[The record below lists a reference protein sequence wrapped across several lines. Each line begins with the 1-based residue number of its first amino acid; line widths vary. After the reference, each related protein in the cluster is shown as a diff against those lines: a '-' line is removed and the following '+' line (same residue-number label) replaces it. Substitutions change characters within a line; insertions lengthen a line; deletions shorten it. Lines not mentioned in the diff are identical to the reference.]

1 MKSQLLI
8 ETLSPGEASLVESQD
23 GSKNIFLSGRFMTGG
38 EKNGN
43 GRIYPVDEIQ
53 KVVEGAMARIKSG
66 ESLMGELNH
75 PDNLSIN
82 LANVSHVITEL
93 KMDGSFAIGKAKI
106 LNTPAGNIAKGLL
119 EGGVRL
125 GVSSRGTGNVVEG
138 NVSDFNLV
146 TVDIVATPSG
156 PGCYPDMVR
165 ESMEDTKILSLA
177 EAVIHDP
184 KAQKYFKSEME
195 KFIANVFGKK

>member
-1 MKSQLLI
+1 MKSQFLI
-8 ETLSPGEASLVESQD
+8 ETLNPSEALLVESQD
-23 GSKNIFLSGRFMTGG
+23 VGKNIFLSGRFMTGG

-43 GRIYPVDEIQ
+43 GRVYPVDEIA
-53 KVVEGAMARIKSG
+53 KVVEHAMSRIKSG
-66 ESLMGELNH
+66 ESLLGELNH

-93 KMDGSFAIGKAKI
+93 RMDGNYAVGKAKI
-106 LNTPAGNIAKGLL
+106 LNTPSGNIARGLL

-125 GVSSRGTGNVVEG
+125 GVSSRGTGNVNEG

-165 ESMEDTKILSLA
+165 ESMGDKKIMSLA
-177 EAVIHDP
+177 EAVVHDP
-184 KAQKYFKSEME
+184 IAQKYFKEEMQ
-195 KFIANVFGKK
+195 KFIAKITGAK

>member
-8 ETLSPGEASLVESQD
+8 ENINPTECQLVESYD
-23 GSKNIFLSGRFMTGG
+23 AAKNIFLAGRFMTGG

-43 GRIYPVDEIQ
+43 QRIYPVTEIENAVNSINE
-53 KVVEGAMARIKSG
+53 KMKAG
-66 ESLMGELNH
+66 ESILGELNH

-82 LANVSHVITEL
+82 LANVSHIITEL
-93 KMDGSFAIGKAKI
+93 KMDGNYAVGKAKI
-106 LNTPAGNIAKGLL
+106 LNTPAGNIARGLL

-125 GVSSRGTGNVVEG
+125 GVSSRGTGNVSEG
-138 NVSDFNLV
+138 QVSDFSLV

-165 ESMEDTKILSLA
+165 ESLEDKKILSLA
-177 EAVIHDP
+177 EAVVHDP
-184 KAQKYFKSEME
+184 KAQKYFKEEMN
-195 KFIANVFGKK
+195 KFISNIFGKK

>member
-1 MKSQLLI
+1 MKTQLLV
-8 ETLSPGEASLVESQD
+8 EQLSPAEASLIESQD
-23 GSKNIFLSGRFMTGG
+23 GAKNLFLSGRFMTGG

-43 GRIYPVDEIQ
+43 GRIYPVDEIAR
-53 KVVEGAMARIKSG
+53 VVEGAMSKIKNG
-66 ESLMGELNH
+66 ESILGELNH
-75 PDNLSIN
+75 PDNLSID

-93 KMDGSFAIGKAKI
+93 KMDGNYAVGKAKI
-106 LNTPAGNIAKGLL
+106 LNTPSGNIARGLL

-165 ESMEDTKILSLA
+165 ESMGDTKIISLA
-177 EAVIHDP
+177 EAVVHDP
-184 KAQKYFKSEME
+184 KAQKYFKEEMQ
-195 KFIANVFGKK
+195 KFIAKITGVK

>member
-1 MKSQLLI
+1 MAQFLI
-8 ETLSPGEASLVESQD
+8 ETLNPAEASLIESQD
-23 GSKNIFLSGRFMTGG
+23 GSKNLFLSGRFMTGG

-43 GRIYPVDEIQ
+43 GRIYPVDEIS
-53 KVVEGAMARIKSG
+53 KVVENAMARIKSG
-66 ESLMGELNH
+66 ESLLGELNH
-75 PDNLSIN
+75 PDNLSID
-82 LANVSHVITEL
+82 LSNVSHVITEL
-93 KMDGSFAIGKAKI
+93 KMDGNYAVGKAKI
-106 LNTPAGNIAKGLL
+106 LNTPSGNIARGLL

-165 ESMEDTKILSLA
+165 ESLGDKKIISLA
-177 EAVIHDP
+177 EAVVHDP
-184 KAQKYFKSEME
+184 KAQKYFKEEMQ
-195 KFIANVFGKK
+195 KFIAKITGVK

>member
-184 KAQKYFKSEME
+184 KAQKYFKAEME
-195 KFIANVFGKK
+195 KFITNIFGKK

>member
-1 MKSQLLI
+1 MKSQLLV
-8 ETLSPGEASLVESQD
+8 EHLSPAEASLIESQD
-23 GSKNIFLSGRFMTGG
+23 GSKNLFLSGRFMTGG

-43 GRIYPVDEIQ
+43 GRIYPVDEIAR
-53 KVVEGAMARIKSG
+53 VVESAMSKIKGG
-66 ESLMGELNH
+66 ESILGELNH
-75 PDNLSIN
+75 PDNLSID
-82 LANVSHVITEL
+82 LANVSHIITEL
-93 KMDGSFAIGKAKI
+93 RMDENFAVGKAKI
-106 LNTPAGNIAKGLL
+106 LNTPSGNIARGLL

-165 ESMEDTKILSLA
+165 ESMENTKILSLA

-184 KAQKYFKSEME
+184 KAQKYFKEEMQ
-195 KFIANVFGKK
+195 KFIAKMFGK

>member
-8 ETLSPGEASLVESQD
+8 EHLSPNEAALVETQD
-23 GSKNIFLSGRFMTGG
+23 NNKNLFLSGRFMTGG

-43 GRIYPVDEIQ
+43 GRIYPVDEIA
-53 KVVEGAMARIKSG
+53 KVVENAMARIKSG
-66 ESLMGELNH
+66 ESLCGELNH

-93 KMDGSFAIGKAKI
+93 RMDGSYAIGKAKI
-106 LNTPAGNIAKGLL
+106 LNTPAGNIARGLL

-125 GVSSRGTGNVVEG
+125 GVSSRGTGNVNEG

-156 PGCYPDMVR
+156 PGCFPDMVR

-177 EAVIHDP
+177 EAVVHDP
-184 KAQKYFKSEME
+184 KAQKYFKAEMD
-195 KFIANVFGKK
+195 KFISNIFGKK

>member
-1 MKSQLLI
+1 MTQFLI
-8 ETLSPGEASLVESQD
+8 ETLNPAEASLVESQD

-43 GRIYPVDEIQ
+43 GRIYPVDEISR
-53 KVVEGAMARIKSG
+53 VVEGAMAKIKAG
-66 ESLMGELNH
+66 ESILGELNH
-75 PDNLSIN
+75 PDNLSID
-82 LANVSHVITEL
+82 LANVSHIITEL
-93 KMDGSFAIGKAKI
+93 KMDGNYAVGKAKI
-106 LNTPAGNIAKGLL
+106 LNTPSGNIARGLL

-165 ESMEDTKILSLA
+165 ESMGDKKIVSLA
-177 EAVIHDP
+177 EAVVHDP
-184 KAQKYFKSEME
+184 KAQKYFKEEMQ
-195 KFIANVFGKK
+195 KFIAKITGVK

>member
-93 KMDGSFAIGKAKI
+93 KMDGSF
-106 LNTPAGNIAKGLL
+106 
-119 EGGVRL
+119 
-125 GVSSRGTGNVVEG
+125 
-138 NVSDFNLV
+138 
-146 TVDIVATPSG
+146 
-156 PGCYPDMVR
+156 
-165 ESMEDTKILSLA
+165 
-177 EAVIHDP
+177 
-184 KAQKYFKSEME
+184 
-195 KFIANVFGKK
+195 

>member
-8 ETLSPGEASLVESQD
+8 EHLSPNEAALVETQD
-23 GSKNIFLSGRFMTGG
+23 NNKNLFLSGRFMTGG

-43 GRIYPVDEIQ
+43 GRIYPVDEISR
-53 KVVEGAMARIKSG
+53 VVEGAMAKIKSG
-66 ESLMGELNH
+66 ESLCGELNH
-75 PDNLSIN
+75 PDNLSID
-82 LANVSHVITEL
+82 LANVSHIITEL
-93 KMDGSFAIGKAKI
+93 KMDGNYAVGKAKI
-106 LNTPAGNIAKGLL
+106 LNTPSGNIARGLL

-165 ESMEDTKILSLA
+165 ESMGDKKIVSLA

-184 KAQKYFKSEME
+184 KAQKYFKEEMQ
-195 KFIANVFGKK
+195 KFIAKITGVK